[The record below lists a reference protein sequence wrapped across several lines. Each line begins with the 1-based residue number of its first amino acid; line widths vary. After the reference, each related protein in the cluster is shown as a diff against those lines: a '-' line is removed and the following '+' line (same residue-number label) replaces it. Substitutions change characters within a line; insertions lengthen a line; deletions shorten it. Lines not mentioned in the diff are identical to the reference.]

1 MEHGAV
7 VCTDTVSAGHG
18 VRQRVLVILSDAVL
32 KHPG

>member
-7 VCTDTVSAGHG
+7 ACAETVSAGHG
-18 VRQRVLVILSDAVL
+18 VRQRVLVILSDAML

>member
-7 VCTDTVSAGHG
+7 ACAETVSAGHG
-18 VRQRVLVILSDAVL
+18 MKQSVLVILSDAVL